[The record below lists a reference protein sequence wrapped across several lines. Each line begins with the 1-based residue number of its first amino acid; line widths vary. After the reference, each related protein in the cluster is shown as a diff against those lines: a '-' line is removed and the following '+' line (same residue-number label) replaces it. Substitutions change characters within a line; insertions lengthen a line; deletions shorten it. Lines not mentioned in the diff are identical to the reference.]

1 MRSTKDKVAQYAA
14 FALVA
19 GVVTTLVLL
28 ALWL

>member
-1 MRSTKDKVAQYAA
+1 MRSTKDKVAQYGA

-19 GVVTTLVLL
+19 AVAMTLVLL

>member
-1 MRSTKDKVAQYAA
+1 MRRTNDRLAQYAA

-19 GVVTTLVLL
+19 AVAMTLVLL